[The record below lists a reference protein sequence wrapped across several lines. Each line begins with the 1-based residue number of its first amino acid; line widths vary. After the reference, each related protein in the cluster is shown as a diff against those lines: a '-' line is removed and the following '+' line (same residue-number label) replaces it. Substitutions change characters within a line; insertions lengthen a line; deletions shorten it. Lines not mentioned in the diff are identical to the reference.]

1 MISIKK
7 LILLVSVLCLSLAA
21 AAQSESIRGTI
32 LDTDGL
38 PVIGAAVI
46 IQGTSVGTSTDLDGR
61 FILSVNPGQ
70 TIEISSI
77 GFKTKTIVVTESREY
92 NIQLEPDAPACHHF
106 LLR

>member
-46 IQGTSVGTSTDLDGR
+46 IQGTSVGTSTDLGVISDDYDFIHELGIR
-61 FILSVNPGQ
+61 FQ
-70 TIEISSI
+70 QD
-77 GFKTKTIVVTESREY
+77 IVFDRFRDHDCFG
-92 NIQLEPDAPACHHF
+92 LETY
-106 LLR
+106 